1 MEDFLYW
8 LENSLE
14 AIYWVMAL
22 YIVIFVL
29 PIVVGRYI
37 RASYVGRRIAEFFN
51 SKFCKS

>member
-8 LENSLE
+8 LLNSLE
-14 AIYWVMAL
+14 ATYWVLAI
-22 YIVIFVL
+22 YVTIFVL

-51 SKFCKS
+51 SKTC